1 MSALGATTLASEL
14 VPGSVE
20 AAYEL
25 ARLGGQR
32 SSVADD
38 ISHSLRRQHEIDG
51 WTGSASDAY
60 GARIDLIAR
69 RWELIGEALEALVE
83 PMQTYGRALSR
94 AQGLAQDAIEAWA
107 YASSLPTDGGELPA
121 FRSFASGWPLVI
133 SDGRHQGAAPSSR
146 AEALRRA
153 EAMLADACADVL
165 TAGDIAAAAVRALI
179 EPLRARGEVWVSIG
193 EGLGRTAVPSAHVL
207 SVMSALDPSALTA
220 LLRARPDL
228 VVRLAQADPAAIAPW
243 WRDLD
248 PDVREVL
255 ITEAP
260 GVIGNLGGVAYAS
273 RDRANRIVL
282 AQALQDARNSP
293 WDQSDQAAA
302 LEALERAATGNTL
315 ASLVLDRP
323 PLAQVAVGDLDRARH
338 ISVIVPG
345 MGTTVGGD
353 MKNYVEAAKALITE
367 QVSVSDLLPGQVA
380 AVAWIGYHPPMPDIN
395 AAEVASDTRA
405 AVGAASLARDLKAVE
420 AVHQARHADVD
431 LSVVA
436 HSYGT
441 GVATLALEHAHADHV
456 ILLGSAGISTRIDSA
471 SDLDVPDGEVFASQA
486 LRDGWAPVGQL
497 LSGRTDPTDLTF
509 GARVFSSEATV
520 VDGTVF
526 DQVDRHGPFEAG
538 SDGASSYFTRNTTA
552 LYNTALATTGND
564 DRIIAG
570 GSAQER
576 AAVRGWMWDV
586 NHS

>member
-38 ISHSLRRQHEIDG
+38 ISHSFRRQHEIDG

-107 YASSLPTDGGELPA
+107 YASSLPTDGGEPPA

-133 SDGRHQGAAPSSR
+133 SDARHQGAAPSSR

-165 TAGDIAAAAVRALI
+165 AAGDIAAAAVRALI

-193 EGLGRTAVPSAHVL
+193 EGLGRTAVPSAHML
-207 SVMSALDPSALTA
+207 SVMSALDSSALTA

-293 WDQSDQAAA
+293 WDQSDQVAA
-302 LEALERAATGNTL
+302 LEALGRAATGNTL

-323 PLAQVAVGDLDRARH
+323 PLAQVAVGDLDRAHH

-353 MKNYVEAAKALITE
+353 MEAYAEVADALAG
-367 QVSVSDLLPGQVA
+367 QQARLSGVGRDDLGVI
-380 AVAWIGYHPPMPDIN
+380 AWIGYHPPMPDSH
-395 AAEVASDTRA
+395 ALEVISDDRAS
-405 AVGAASLARDLKAVE
+405 VGARSLAYDLESLRVTAGNGSLVE
-420 AVHQARHADVD
+420 
-431 LSVVA
+431 LSVIA

-441 GVATLALEHAHADHV
+441 DVATLALQQAEADHLV
-456 ILLGSAGISTRIDSA
+456 MLGSAGIS
-471 SDLDVPDGEVFASQA
+471 GEVGDASTLNVPEGQVFSSQSR
-486 LRDGWAPVGQL
+486 RDEWAPIGQV
-497 LSGRTDPTDLTF
+497 LSGRTDPTSGGF
-509 GARVFSSEATV
+509 GASVFSSESAV
-520 VDGTVF
+520 VEGKELLAVSK
-526 DQVDRHGPFEAG
+526 HGPI
-538 SDGASSYFTRNTTA
+538 GAETAADASYFTSNTTSM
-552 LYNTALATTGND
+552 YNTALATMGND
-564 DRIIAG
+564 ERLVLGGTAEDR
-570 GSAQER
+570 
-576 AAVRGWMWDV
+576 AVRNGKKWGE
-586 NHS
+586 NEL

>member
-165 TAGDIAAAAVRALI
+165 AAGDIAAAAVRALI

-345 MGTTVGGD
+345 MNTGVGAD
-353 MKNYVEAAKALITE
+353 IEAYTEAARDLRLRQALLGAEPVGSI
-367 QVSVSDLLPGQVA
+367 
-380 AVAWIGYHPPMPDIN
+380 AVLAWLGYHPPTNDAPWEVTQDARASVGAHALAQDLVAIN
-395 AAEVASDTRA
+395 AVSHSSS
-405 AVGAASLARDLKAVE
+405 GASL
-420 AVHQARHADVD
+420 
-431 LSVVA
+431 SVIA

-441 GVATLALEHAHADHV
+441 DVATIALQTAHADHL
-456 ILLGSAGISTRIDSA
+456 IMLGSAGVSDAIGSTA
-471 SDLDVPDGEVFASQA
+471 DLQVPEGQVFASQA
-486 LRDGWAPVGQL
+486 LADEWAWVGQG
-497 LSGRTDPTDLTF
+497 LSGRTDPTEPGF
-509 GARVFSSEATV
+509 GAHPFSSEEATV
-520 VDGTVF
+520 MDETSRAVS
-526 DQVDRHGPFEAG
+526 RHGPFG
-538 SDGASSYFTRNTTA
+538 GASGASYLDDNSTA
-552 LYNTALATTGND
+552 QRYAALIAMGRGDEVPHENDPLQRRDLYE
-564 DRIIAG
+564 
-570 GSAQER
+570 QELKETWNR
-576 AAVRGWMWDV
+576 
-586 NHS
+586 

>member
-1 MSALGATTLASEL
+1 MSALGATMLASEL

-121 FRSFASGWPLVI
+121 FRSFASGWPLAI

-153 EAMLADACADVL
+153 EAMHADACADVL
-165 TAGDIAAAAVRALI
+165 AAGDIAAAAVSSLI

-228 VVRLAQADPAAIAPW
+228 VMRLAQADPAAIAPW

-293 WDQSDQAAA
+293 WDQSDQVAA

-353 MKNYVEAAKALITE
+353 MEAYAKVADALAG
-367 QVSVSDLLPGQVA
+367 QQSRVSGVDRDDLGV
-380 AVAWIGYHPPMPDIN
+380 VAWIGYHPPMPDSH
-395 AAEVASDTRA
+395 ALEVASDDLA
-405 AVGAASLARDLKAVE
+405 GVGARSLAYDLESLRVTAGDGSQVE
-420 AVHQARHADVD
+420 

-441 GVATLALEHAHADHV
+441 DVATLALRQAEADHLV
-456 ILLGSAGISTRIDSA
+456 MLGSAGISGDIGDA
-471 SDLDVPDGEVFASQA
+471 STLNVPEGQVFSSQSR
-486 LRDGWAPVGQL
+486 RDEWAPIGQV
-497 LSGRTDPTDLTF
+497 LSGRTDPTSGKF
-509 GARVFSSEATV
+509 GASVFSSESAV
-520 VDGTVF
+520 VEGKELYAVSK
-526 DQVDRHGPFEAG
+526 HGPFGTETEA
-538 SDGASSYFTRNTTA
+538 DASYFTPNTTSM
-552 LYNTALATTGND
+552 YNTALATMGND
-564 DRIIAG
+564 GRLVLGGTAEDR
-570 GSAQER
+570 
-576 AAVRGWMWDV
+576 AVRDGKKWGEDEL
-586 NHS
+586 

>member
-32 SSVADD
+32 SSVADE

-60 GARIDLIAR
+60 GARVDLIAR
-69 RWELIGEALEALVE
+69 RWEVIAEALEALVE
-83 PMQTYGRALSR
+83 PMQTYGRALSS

-107 YASSLPTDGGELPA
+107 YASSLPTDGGEPPA
-121 FRSFASGWPLVI
+121 FRSFASGWPLMI

-153 EAMLADACADVL
+153 EAMLADARADVL
-165 TAGDIAAAAVRALI
+165 AAGDIAAAAVRALI

-193 EGLGRTAVPSAHVL
+193 ESLGRTAVPSTHVL

-248 PDVREVL
+248 PDVRGVL

-282 AQALQDARNSP
+282 AQALEDARNSP
-293 WDQSDQAAA
+293 WDQSDQVAA

-338 ISVIVPG
+338 ITVIVPG
-345 MGTTVGGD
+345 MNTGVGAD
-353 MKNYVEAAKALITE
+353 IEAYTEAARDLRLRQALLGAEPVESI
-367 QVSVSDLLPGQVA
+367 
-380 AVAWIGYHPPMPDIN
+380 AVLAWLGYHPPTNDAPW
-395 AAEVASDTRA
+395 EVTQDARAS
-405 AVGAASLARDLKAVE
+405 VGAHALAEDLGAMNAVSHSASGASL
-420 AVHQARHADVD
+420 
-431 LSVVA
+431 SVIA

-441 GVATLALEHAHADHV
+441 DVATIALQTAHADHL
-456 ILLGSAGISTRIDSA
+456 IMLGSAGVSDAIGSTA
-471 SDLDVPDGEVFASQA
+471 DLHVPEGQVFASQA
-486 LRDGWAPVGQL
+486 LADEWAWVGQG
-497 LSGRTDPTDLTF
+497 LSGRTDPTDPGF
-509 GARVFSSEATV
+509 GAHPFSSEEATV
-520 VDGTVF
+520 MDETSSAVS
-526 DQVDRHGPFEAG
+526 RHGPFG
-538 SDGASSYFTRNTTA
+538 GAS
-552 LYNTALATTGND
+552 
-564 DRIIAG
+564 G
-570 GSAQER
+570 GSYLDDNSTAQR
-576 AAVRGWMWDV
+576 YAALIAMGRGDEVPRENDPLQRRDLYEQELKETW
-586 NHS
+586 NR

>member
-121 FRSFASGWPLVI
+121 FRSFASGWPLAI

-146 AEALRRA
+146 AESLRRA
-153 EAMLADACADVL
+153 EAMLADVL
-165 TAGDIAAAAVRALI
+165 AAGDIAAAAVRSLI

-228 VVRLAQADPAAIAPW
+228 VMRLAQADPAAIAPW

-293 WDQSDQAAA
+293 WDQSDQVAA

-353 MKNYVEAAKALITE
+353 MEAYAEVADALAG
-367 QVSVSDLLPGQVA
+367 QQARLSGVGRDDLGVI
-380 AVAWIGYHPPMPDIN
+380 AWIGYHPPMPDSH
-395 AAEVASDTRA
+395 ALEVISDDRAS
-405 AVGAASLARDLKAVE
+405 VGARSLAYDLESLRVTAGNGSLVE
-420 AVHQARHADVD
+420 
-431 LSVVA
+431 LSVIA

-441 GVATLALEHAHADHV
+441 DVATLALQQAEADHLV
-456 ILLGSAGISTRIDSA
+456 MLGSAGIS
-471 SDLDVPDGEVFASQA
+471 GEVGDASTLNVPEGQVFSSQSR
-486 LRDGWAPVGQL
+486 RDEWAPIGQV
-497 LSGRTDPTDLTF
+497 LSGRTDPTSGGF
-509 GARVFSSEATV
+509 GASVFSSESAV
-520 VDGTVF
+520 VEGKELLAVSK
-526 DQVDRHGPFEAG
+526 HGPI
-538 SDGASSYFTRNTTA
+538 GAETAADASYFTSNTTSM
-552 LYNTALATTGND
+552 YNTALATMGND
-564 DRIIAG
+564 ERLVLGGTAEDR
-570 GSAQER
+570 
-576 AAVRGWMWDV
+576 AVRNGKKWGE
-586 NHS
+586 NEL